1 MTARPVIIR
10 RSRRRTISLSVG
22 KDLSVVLKAPY
33 SVPERELLE
42 FADRHAA
49 WIEKQ
54 VLLQAERNEKA
65 ESLRFTDAQIAEM
78 KEQAWTIVQKR
89 VLHYA
94 RVMGVTP
101 TGLKITSAA
110 TRWGSCSASDRL
122 CFSYRVVLLP
132 PDAVDYIVVHELA
145 HIRVKNH
152 SADFYREVGR
162 YLPDYRRRIE
172 LIRAAQRRLGL

>member
-1 MTARPVIIR
+1 MTENPVVIR
-10 RSRRRTISLSVG
+10 RSRRKTISLSVG
-22 KDLSVVLKAPY
+22 RDLSVVLKAPY
-33 SVPERELLE
+33 SVPEPELRAFLKK
-42 FADRHAA
+42 HAG

-54 VLLQAERNEKA
+54 LLFQSERNEKA
-65 ESLRFTDAQIAEM
+65 ENLRFTDAQVAEM
-78 KEQAWTIVQKR
+78 KERAWDIVQKR
-89 VLHYA
+89 VLHFA

-101 TGLKITSAA
+101 TSLKITSAK

-132 PDAVDYIVVHELA
+132 PDAVDYVVVHELA

-152 SADFYREVGR
+152 SADFYGEVAK

-172 LIRAAQRRLGL
+172 LVKAAQRRLGL